1 MDVDFAHYG
10 LKSGM
15 VFLRELRQHINE
27 FVLFKP
33 QMDKAVQ
40 CQVLRNTSKC
50 LNSTL
55 TSLGQGNGFGSE
67 YSLQHVQKPALKT
80 AKKFRDQIRKWA

>member
-1 MDVDFAHYG
+1 MN
-10 LKSGM
+10 K
-15 VFLRELRQHINE
+15 E
-27 FVLFKP
+27 
-33 QMDKAVQ
+33 VQ
-40 CQVLRNTSKC
+40 CQVLRNNSKC

-80 AKKFRDQIRKWA
+80 AKKFRHQVRKRALGMAYFGLE